1 MVAHLD
7 WPHLQN
13 LAGIMESRKP
23 RAKHRADFAR
33 SRLALEMDRVAP
45 RGDRRVHDVLSPA
58 LPETNRGRTDSA
70 FGSRTAKPPAGT
82 DWRSSSNWTL
92 KCSDGIRRVDDE
104 SKIQEFRSVKR
115 GPLDGMWFGKKSR
128 LDWSHGAVES
138 VGLVHGRA
146 GEALEL
152 RVSHGG

>member
-7 WPHLQN
+7 RTHLQN
-13 LAGIMESRKP
+13 LAGIMESGEP
-23 RAKHRADFAR
+23 RPKHRADFAR
-33 SRLALEMDRVAP
+33 SGLALEMDRLAAG
-45 RGDRRVHDVLSPA
+45 GDWGVHDVLSPA
-58 LPETNRGRTDSA
+58 LPETNRGRTDPA

-92 KCSDGIRRVDDE
+92 KCSAGFRGIDNE

-128 LDWSHGAVES
+128 LDCSHGAIES
-138 VGLVHGRA
+138 VGLLHGRA
-146 GEALEL
+146 GDALEL
-152 RVSHGG
+152 